1 MAAGTRNG
9 RRCVASSPSAV
20 AADGEGADL
29 GERRMA
35 PARRGRKVDFG
46 QTEIGSEEMG
56 IIRDI

>member
-1 MAAGTRNG
+1 M
-9 RRCVASSPSAV
+9 ASSPSAV